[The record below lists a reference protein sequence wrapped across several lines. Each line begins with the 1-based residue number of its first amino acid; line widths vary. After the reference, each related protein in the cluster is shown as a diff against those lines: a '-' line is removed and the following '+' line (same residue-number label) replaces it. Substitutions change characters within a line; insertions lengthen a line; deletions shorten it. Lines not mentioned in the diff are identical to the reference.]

1 MNKESITLGV
11 AGLIIGLLLGL
22 LIGGKM
28 LGGSGAT
35 TPTPAQTAAPMV
47 SQADLN
53 ARIAE
58 IENVVAKDP
67 KNVQA
72 WVTLGNDYF
81 DAHNPQKAVQ
91 AYAKALELN
100 PNDPNVLTDQGVMF
114 RALGFFDKALANFEK
129 ASKLNPQHL
138 QSLYNSGIVYAVD
151 MKQPAKARPIFER
164 VAQQG
169 GSSELGNQAREMLQ
183 QLPK

>member
-28 LGGSGAT
+28 LGGSGAAT
-35 TPTPAQTAAPMV
+35 TTPAQTAAPMV

-53 ARIAE
+53 VRIAE

-81 DAHNPQKAVQ
+81 DAHNPQK
-91 AYAKALELN
+91 
-100 PNDPNVLTDQGVMF
+100 
-114 RALGFFDKALANFEK
+114 RC
-129 ASKLNPQHL
+129 
-138 QSLYNSGIVYAVD
+138 
-151 MKQPAKARPIFER
+151 RPMPGR
-164 VAQQG
+164 W
-169 GSSELGNQAREMLQ
+169 S
-183 QLPK
+183 